1 VVHVFISSCCRHY
14 LVVISLL
21 RFEFKKLYRNVQ
33 FKYILSSD
41 SMILGPIRK
50 KDFFISFV
58 LLEKVTHN
66 RKYTALFTCV
76 MALENCK
83 STFEDL
89 SAELF
94 YEIFDY
100 FRFHEL
106 YQSFSNL
113 NHRIDDYL
121 AQLSNIFV
129 GGWSYQDPLTITANL
144 NDKQI
149 SNVKS
154 IKFSTWRREEQHVMR
169 EFFIQYPLQSFQQLR
184 SLLISITSNIEF
196 PLIINQLPL
205 LPSLTL
211 LNIEFN
217 LFQRLSDLTIHELRH
232 ACETIICH
240 CSTLKALTLLILCN
254 LHPRKKIHTESIFT
268 QSMTTNIKYFYI
280 RQIYFEEFDYI
291 LSPTFLPQIKSLHVS
306 LYYLQTRIKFRDING
321 LILNSLVN
329 LGVGSDVP
337 IELACIESILKRTP
351 NLQTL
356 SISSSTAK
364 FIDCQKWEYFV
375 SKYLQKIEAFRL
387 NARDYERNWSKSH
400 EFLDFQTSTFWSRER
415 AGTIQTKCEEK
426 LDVLDTEID
435 SLTVI
440 FTTMTFKNANT
451 KRNCLFH

>member
-1 VVHVFISSCCRHY
+1 MHVFISSCCRHY

-21 RFEFKKLYRNVQ
+21 RFEFKKPY
-33 FKYILSSD
+33 
-41 SMILGPIRK
+41 
-50 KDFFISFV
+50 
-58 LLEKVTHN
+58 
-66 RKYTALFTCV
+66 
-76 MALENCK
+76 
-83 STFEDL
+83 
-89 SAELF
+89 
-94 YEIFDY
+94 
-100 FRFHEL
+100 
-106 YQSFSNL
+106 
-113 NHRIDDYL
+113 RIDDYL
-121 AQLSNIFV
+121 AQLSNIFI
-129 GGWSYQDPLTITANL
+129 GGWSYQHPLTITANL

-154 IKFSTWRREEQHVMR
+154 IKFYTWRREEQHIIQ

-184 SLLISITSNIEF
+184 SLTLISITSNIEF

-240 CSTLKALTLLILCN
+240 CSTLKALTLQILCN

-268 QSMTTNIKYFYI
+268 QSMTTNIKHFHI

-291 LSPTFLPQIKSLHVS
+291 LSPTFLPQIKSLYVS
-306 LYYLQTRIKFRDING
+306 LYYVQTRIKFRDING

-329 LGVGSDVP
+329 LGVDSDVP
-337 IELACIESILKRTP
+337 IELACIESILKRTS

-415 AGTIQTKCEEK
+415 AGIIQTKCEEK
-426 LDVLDTEID
+426 LDVLGTEID